1 MDQGCHRNSVSTKNA
16 FLRNARFLTSTTG
29 RSPLDLFDPT
39 SSLRPGSTAEPGR
52 YFFPSWGSYGSMA
65 TSSGSPLPC
74 RPATGW
80 GCLAVIAESSASV
93 VRRASCTLAPFRH
106 SHPVPFLIRA
116 KNIFSESDFSWAYC
130 FHSHFHQSTA
140 VTDNFQ
146 QVSIQR
152 VSPSVSLNKLF
163 LVITTCYRQTTS
175 ANSSGWLTMIAPDWH
190 CQTYKNNTAKWSR
203 INYTMLK

>member
-1 MDQGCHRNSVSTKNA
+1 MLVS
-16 FLRNARFLTSTTG
+16 LRAQRVGALS
-29 RSPLDLFDPT
+29 T
-39 SSLRPGSTAEPGR
+39 SSTQPPPCAPVRPPNRGDTFS
-52 YFFPSWGSYGSMA
+52 PSWGSYGSMA
-65 TSSGSPLPC
+65 TSSGSPLLC
-74 RPATGW
+74 RLATGW
-80 GCLAVIAESSASV
+80 GCLAVILDVRNLPRVWYVELLVRWRSSK
-93 VRRASCTLAPFRH
+93 H
-106 SHPVPFLIRA
+106 SHPIPFLIRA
-116 KNIFSESDFSWAYC
+116 KNIFSESDFSWEYC

-152 VSPSVSLNKLF
+152 VSPAVSLDKLF
-163 LVITTCYRQTTS
+163 LVIITCYRQTTS

>member
-1 MDQGCHRNSVSTKNA
+1 MLVS
-16 FLRNARFLTSTTG
+16 LRAQRVGALS
-29 RSPLDLFDPT
+29 T
-39 SSLRPGSTAEPGR
+39 SSTQPPPCAPVRPPNRGDTFS
-52 YFFPSWGSYGSMA
+52 PSWGSYGSKQL
-65 TSSGSPLPC
+65 SSSMPPC
-74 RPATGW
+74 HRMRLSSRNPW
-80 GCLAVIAESSASV
+80 RAESSASV

-116 KNIFSESDFSWAYC
+116 KNIFSESDFSWEYC

-152 VSPSVSLNKLF
+152 VSPPVSLDKLF
-163 LVITTCYRQTTS
+163 LVIITCYRQPTS

>member
-1 MDQGCHRNSVSTKNA
+1 MLVS
-16 FLRNARFLTSTTG
+16 LRAQRVGALS
-29 RSPLDLFDPT
+29 T
-39 SSLRPGSTAEPGR
+39 SSTQPPPCAPVRPPNWGDT
-52 YFFPSWGSYGSMA
+52 FPRHEVLTVAW
-65 TSSGSPLPC
+65 PLQAALLFHAALLPDE
-74 RPATGW
+74 
-80 GCLAVIAESSASV
+80 AVYRNPWRAESSASV
-93 VRRASCTLAPFRH
+93 VRRASCTLALFRH

-152 VSPSVSLNKLF
+152 VSPPVSLDKLF
-163 LVITTCYRQTTS
+163 LVIIICYRQTTS